1 MSILNTSE
9 KPEIANIQG
18 DEIHFVKIHNNGR
31 KSDCA
36 NIDRRLTGE
45 EAALPTDTKKGHVEK
60 PRINNLDRQSDATTM
75 EENMHEYMTTDKN

>member
-18 DEIHFVKIHNNGR
+18 DEIHFVKKTGR
-31 KSDCA
+31 KSECA
-36 NIDRRLTGE
+36 NLGRRLTGE
-45 EAALPTDTKKGHVEK
+45 EAALPTDTKKGHVEN